1 MRLVLIS
8 LAASLVA
15 ATPAFAAG
23 DAGSYIG
30 VGVTHDNFA
39 SSDDLEGFG
48 FNGVGGTV
56 FAGYNFPL
64 STSTYAGFEANF
76 DLATAKVG
84 DNVDAVEADHAF
96 GASALLGFR
105 PSDNTALY
113 GRVGYQRGRATELTN
128 GVEVS
133 DSADGLRL
141 GLGLQADLNEKL
153 GVRVEY
159 NHTHYYGENGTAA
172 VNNNQAAVSLV
183 YGF

>member
-15 ATPAFAAG
+15 ATPALAAG
-23 DAGSYIG
+23 DAGSYVG

-39 SSDDLEGFG
+39 TSGDDEGLG
-48 FNGVGGTV
+48 INGVGGTV

-64 STSTYAGFEANF
+64 TTSTYAGFEANF
-76 DLATAKVG
+76 DLSTAKVG
-84 DNVDAVEADHAF
+84 DDTAALEADHAF

-105 PSDNTALY
+105 PSEATALY
-113 GRVGYQRGRATELTN
+113 SRVGYQRGRATAMAG

-141 GLGLQADLNEKL
+141 GLGLQADLNAKL

-159 NHTHYYGENGTAA
+159 NHTHYYGENGATGL
-172 VNNNQAAVSLV
+172 NNNQAAVSLV

>member
-23 DAGSYIG
+23 DAGSYVG
-30 VGVTHDNFA
+30 VGVTHDNVA
-39 SSDDLEGFG
+39 SSAEDEGLG
-48 FNGVGGTV
+48 INGIGGTV

-64 STSTYAGFEANF
+64 SASTYAGFEANF
-76 DLATAKVG
+76 DLSTAKVG
-84 DNVDAVEADHAF
+84 DASDAVEFDHAF

-105 PSDNTALY
+105 PSDATALY
-113 GRVGYQRGRATELTN
+113 GRVGYQRGRATLVIDGDEL
-128 GVEVS
+128 S

-141 GLGLQADLNEKL
+141 GLGLQADLNDKL

-159 NHTHYYGENGTAA
+159 NRTHYYGENGDTGL
-172 VNNNQAAVSLV
+172 NNNQAAVSLV

>member
-113 GRVGYQRGRATELTN
+113 GRVGYQRGLATELTN